1 MKEDGRPGATRIEEG
16 VMLIRPT
23 PLGLGPVLGSSQ
35 YQSITVNEQDIS
47 EALGGK
53 KDKGFLAGMFAPPVY
68 EGGSAEAAEG
78 PQKPVSPPKAVPI
91 AKAVVPAGIIPK
103 AAVPAGIIPKAVP
116 PVVAEDVPVV
126 KAAAA
131 AAVPPPA
138 PEKKTSEW
146 I

>member
-23 PLGLGPVLGSSQ
+23 PLGLGPVLGASQ
-35 YQSITVNEQDIS
+35 YQSITVNEQDIG

-103 AAVPAGIIPKAVP
+103 AAVPAGIIPKAVA

-131 AAVPPPA
+131 VPPST